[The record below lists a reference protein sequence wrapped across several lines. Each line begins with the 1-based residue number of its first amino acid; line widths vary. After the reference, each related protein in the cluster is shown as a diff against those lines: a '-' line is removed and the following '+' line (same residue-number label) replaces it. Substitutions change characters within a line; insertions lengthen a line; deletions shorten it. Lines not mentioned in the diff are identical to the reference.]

1 MANNSSFFP
10 FRAAGNQ
17 RKFWAT
23 TRTTFNVDNGAG
35 TTADDAS
42 VGPFTFDCY
51 ITAAR
56 AVYTEAT
63 DTAGAA
69 SANFK
74 TGVSAGDAT
83 LVAATALEVSKAI
96 GGYTSGTPLGVL
108 VPKNTTI
115 FTRHTGVASTEAGQ
129 YFVAYEILPKP

>member
-1 MANNSSFFP
+1 MPNKNIYAFIGH
-10 FRAAGNQ
+10 GNQ
-17 RKFWAT
+17 RLFAAT
-23 TRTTFNVDNGAG
+23 TRTTFNIDNGAG

-42 VGPFTFDCY
+42 VGPFPFDCF

-83 LVAATALEVSKAI
+83 LVAATALTAAKAI
-96 GGYTSGTPLGVL
+96 GAYTEATPLAVV
-108 VPKNTTI
+108 VPANTTI
-115 FTRHTGVASTEAGQ
+115 WTRHTGVAATEVGQ
-129 YFVAYEILPKP
+129 YFVEYLILPKP